1 MKIKDFKICPICNR
15 PFENH
20 KKWEN
25 RGQWSNVVY
34 CSDKCRS
41 ISKEKEMKDLWI
53 KRDLRI
59 SDNESLH
66 RGSLE
71 CDELLPFF
79 CWETEVIQA
88 LDYSAFHLQAQW
100 QALNGLRKS
109 LRVRKSDVWEDS
121 NDIIKALIAIRRSYQ
136 FEVIYSHQK
145 PGI

>member
-1 MKIKDFKICPICNR
+1 MKGIR
-15 PFENH
+15 
-20 KKWEN
+20 
-25 RGQWSNVVY
+25 
-34 CSDKCRS
+34 
-41 ISKEKEMKDLWI
+41 WI

-79 CWETEVIQA
+79 CWETEVIEA

-136 FEVIYSHQK
+136 FEVIYSHQET
-145 PGI
+145 GNLITFARDRRF